1 MIYGLAALFAAFAL
15 SIVFHQIER
24 ESWSKERQK
33 LLDRIQ
39 AHSLGEYK
47 AYEAEENEPED
58 SQKGEEETPLV

>member
-1 MIYGLAALFAAFAL
+1 MLYGLAALFAAFVL

-24 ESWSKERQK
+24 GQWSKEREK

-47 AYEAEENEPED
+47 AFEAEENGED
-58 SQKGEEETPLV
+58 DEKETIDETELL